1 MAAILIKRG
10 NLDTGA
16 PRTERHVKMKGRDR
30 GDGGFYKPRNAKT
43 VDKAPEAQ
51 RKAQNISPPPALSV
65 GSSPGDKNWMR
76 VRGCIS

>member
-1 MAAILIKRG
+1 
-10 NLDTGA
+10 
-16 PRTERHVKMKGRDR
+16 MKAEIGVM
-30 GDGGFYKPRNAKT
+30 GGFYKPRNAKT

-51 RKAQNISPPPALSV
+51 RKAQNILPRQLSV